1 MERKVEEDQKLDIA
15 TASKKFLV
23 EEYGSVEEAGR
34 R

>member
-1 MERKVEEDQKLDIA
+1 MERKVEEDHKLYIA
-15 TASKKFLV
+15 TTLKKFLV